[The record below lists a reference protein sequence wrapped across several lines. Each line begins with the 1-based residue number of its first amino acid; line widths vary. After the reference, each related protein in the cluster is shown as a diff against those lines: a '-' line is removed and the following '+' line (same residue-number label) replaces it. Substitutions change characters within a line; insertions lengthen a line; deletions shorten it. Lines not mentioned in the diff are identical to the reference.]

1 MTFFNL
7 TNYFQSFCSLI
18 LFVIFL
24 TNYRT
29 INQKFKLIG
38 ALAFVSIIGNIL
50 QTTSTLLIDSAYMN
64 QIGEAYQLFF
74 VIIISL
80 FFLQIN
86 RTKLSQVLF
95 YVLNISCFV
104 CWVLLLVYL
113 NDNNLFSIYSVI
125 TYVGLI
131 LFVILYFTYLLKYLP
146 TENLLRIPE
155 FWVAAAVLFNF
166 SGYLIVTLTYGYLVE
181 VLKENMILYWSFY
194 NVFSIIFFSVLSYA
208 LLLHIKTVK
217 IALHEHS

>member
-1 MTFFNL
+1 MIFLKSTH
-7 TNYFQSFCSLI
+7 YIQAFCSFF
-18 LFVIFL
+18 LFIIFL
-24 TNYRT
+24 GNYRN
-29 INQKFKLIG
+29 INQKFKLVG
-38 ALAFVSIIGNIL
+38 AAAFVSVMGNIF
-50 QTTSTLLIDSAYMN
+50 QITSTFFFHSAYMN

-74 VIIISL
+74 AFIISL

-86 RTKLSQVLF
+86 RSKFSQLLF
-95 YVLNISCFV
+95 YLFNLSCFV

-131 LFVILYFTYLLKYLP
+131 LFAILYFTYLLKYLP
-146 TENLLRIPE
+146 AENLLRIPE

-217 IALHEHS
+217 IALHEH